1 MNFSLPAGNSR
12 RRRRLKKTGADAPGF
27 TGVWGRSA
35 TNKRASVYT
44 EALLAATFTPAA
56 QHLSFP
62 CIIEVEGLYYKS
74 DWENE
79 VCLMYDVIV
88 VGAGPA
94 GSTAAKVL
102 AEKGLH
108 VLLVE
113 RHKLP
118 RYKSCSG
125 VLIQKTMDL
134 VRRYFG
140 EDVPLSATCTPVENR
155 GMIFTDDK
163 GREFRFE
170 QGGLNVWRSSFDNW
184 LTEQA
189 AASGAEVRDS
199 TSAISCEEQEDSITV
214 KLCGESTYTE
224 TARYVIDCEGVTGV
238 LKRKLLGNNKDF
250 ITTFQTFNRGT
261 IELDPHYFYAY
272 LQPELSEYDAWFNVK
287 DEMLVLGVSVK
298 DASKIE
304 HFYKRFIS
312 YMKTHHGLQIEQQVK
327 AEKWLMPHIRPGCS
341 VTYGQGRVLFAGEI
355 AGFLNPMGEGIS
367 AGMESGCCAAHAI
380 ANHFDSL
387 DMIYA
392 DYQRDTQQLKSY
404 MERQWNF
411 VGRMADTFSE
421 MII

>member
-1 MNFSLPAGNSR
+1 
-12 RRRRLKKTGADAPGF
+12 
-27 TGVWGRSA
+27 
-35 TNKRASVYT
+35 
-44 EALLAATFTPAA
+44 
-56 QHLSFP
+56 
-62 CIIEVEGLYYKS
+62 
-74 DWENE
+74 
-79 VCLMYDVIV
+79 MYDVIV
-88 VGAGPA
+88 VGAGPT

-102 AEKGLH
+102 AEKGLR

-140 EDVPLSATCTPVENR
+140 EDVPFSVTCTPAENR

-170 QGGLNVWRSSFDNW
+170 QGGLNVWRNSFDNW

-189 AASGAEVRDS
+189 AEFGAEVRDS
-199 TSAISCEEQEDSITV
+199 TSAISCEEQDDLISVT
-214 KLCGESTYTE
+214 LRGESSCTE
-224 TARYVIDCEGVTGV
+224 QASYVVDCEGVTGV

-261 IELDPHYFYAY
+261 VQLDPHYFYAY

-298 DASKIE
+298 DASRIE
-304 HFYKRFIS
+304 HFYQLFTS
-312 YMKTHHGLQIEQQVK
+312 YMETYHGLQITQQVK
-327 AEKWLMPHIRPGCS
+327 AEKWLMPHIRTGCP
-341 VTYGQGRVLFAGEI
+341 VTYGRGQVLFAGEI

-367 AGMESGCCAAHAI
+367 AGMESGYCAAHAI
-380 ANHFDSL
+380 ASHFGSL

-392 DYQRDTQQLKSY
+392 DYQRDIQQLKSY